1 MDGLPFWRL
10 LIEAGIADSG
20 AMKRLHSLF
29 LSALLA
35 MPLATGP
42 AAAIAETAN
51 TSPSTKSAW
60 QATWQSSPQPVWDE
74 RFLLPLGMPRELN
87 GVTLRQAMRT
97 SLGGERLRVVVSNE
111 YGQAPLK
118 IGRLGIRRERTRDLV
133 AIRFQ
138 GAAEALVPAGGRLMS
153 DPVSLATG
161 AGDRLEIDLYLPQPT
176 SLSGFHWDARER
188 TLVLAGDAAGRPA
201 SADAQALTARAFVT
215 ELLVESAHA
224 LSAVV
229 VIGDSITDGNGSTP
243 GADQRWPDHLAR
255 RLAPRGVATL
265 NAGISGNRL
274 LLDGM
279 GDSGL
284 ARFERD
290 VLGHRGV
297 RAVIVLLGTNDIG
310 WPGSPFGP
318 GEPPVSVQ
326 ELTRGMRQLV
336 EQGHARGV
344 RVIGATLPP
353 FEDALKGT
361 PLEGHYSPQKEAQR
375 QRLNDWI
382 RGSGAFDAVVDFDLV
397 LRDPRRPSRLRPDFD
412 SGDHLHPGDAGY
424 RAMAEAIDLDA
435 LLGDAATELR

>member
-1 MDGLPFWRL
+1 
-10 LIEAGIADSG
+10 
-20 AMKRLHSLF
+20 
-29 LSALLA
+29 
-35 MPLATGP
+35 
-42 AAAIAETAN
+42 
-51 TSPSTKSAW
+51 
-60 QATWQSSPQPVWDE
+60 
-74 RFLLPLGMPRELN
+74 
-87 GVTLRQAMRT
+87 
-97 SLGGERLRVVVSNE
+97 
-111 YGQAPLK
+111 
-118 IGRLGIRRERTRDLV
+118 
-133 AIRFQ
+133 
-138 GAAEALVPAGGRLMS
+138 
-153 DPVSLATG
+153 
-161 AGDRLEIDLYLPQPT
+161 
-176 SLSGFHWDARER
+176 
-188 TLVLAGDAAGRPA
+188 
-201 SADAQALTARAFVT
+201 
-215 ELLVESAHA
+215 
-224 LSAVV
+224 
-229 VIGDSITDGNGSTP
+229 
-243 GADQRWPDHLAR
+243 
-255 RLAPRGVATL
+255 VATL

-318 GEPPVSVQ
+318 DEPPVSID

-361 PLEGHYSPQKEAQR
+361 PLEGHYSPQKETQR
-375 QRLNDWI
+375 LRLNDWI
-382 RGSGAFDAVVDFDLV
+382 RGSGGFDAVVDFDLV